1 MTTKHSVQDFALL
14 GGPSLFEQ
22 PVHVGQ
28 LRFPSW
34 ERYEAAMRGI
44 FERQY
49 YTNHGALAQQF
60 EARLAEFLQ
69 VKHAIA
75 VTNATLG
82 LIMAVKALGLTGK
95 VIVPSFTSGNRRISR
110 LKDWI

>member
-34 ERYEAAMRGI
+34 ERY
-44 FERQY
+44 
-49 YTNHGALAQQF
+49 
-60 EARLAEFLQ
+60 
-69 VKHAIA
+69 
-75 VTNATLG
+75 
-82 LIMAVKALGLTGK
+82 
-95 VIVPSFTSGNRRISR
+95 
-110 LKDWI
+110 